1 MSFKHKV
8 AYTAFG
14 GLLMLIGIITVTA
27 IKPSLLAQRGDTVNM
42 GKITCT
48 ELVLVDDYGRKM
60 GGLFSDKDFGGI
72 LLLTD
77 VNATFN
83 TNNQVLS
90 ADKSVR
96 QGPAMLS
103 FTDSDK
109 LAITLSTIAGIE
121 GTKNMRGLKFMK
133 SDGISSCYLVGDDTG
148 GLLGIISGGNRF
160 TFPSLEQQLKRM
172 TEGK

>member
-14 GLLMLIGIITVTA
+14 GLLMLIGMIAAIFIT
-27 IKPSLLAQRGDTVNM
+27 PSLLAQRGDVINM
-42 GKITCT
+42 GKIACT

-60 GGLFSDKDFGGI
+60 GALFTDKDYGGI

-77 VNATFN
+77 ANATFN
-83 TNNQVLS
+83 TKNQVLS

-96 QGPAMLS
+96 LGPAMLS

-121 GTKNMRGLKFMK
+121 GTKNMRGLKFLK
-133 SDGISSCYLVGDDTG
+133 SDGVSSCYLVGDDTG
-148 GLLGIISGGNRF
+148 GLLGIFSSGNFFR
-160 TFPSLEQQLKRM
+160 FPSLEPQLK
-172 TEGK
+172 TYD